1 MRTWENTLAMDTHAE
16 CDDHIAAWRAAVDP
30 DDVGL
35 FEERLLRAGFTNH
48 HLPTLLTVTAGGEPS
63 CATEGDPGAVDDLAT
78 VDDLGPEAHQLPAWW
93 ATLTQLREA
102 CREAAA
108 RSSASAPEPESPRIT
123 DVSEESATSDD
134 ALAEPPLI
142 EANLNETVRLDR
154 MLADTVAYESADIAF
169 SHLFAPMVAWAWQAL
184 CAQCPAAAALPASAA
199 RDARRALTS
208 RLSAVS
214 GAALGADFDDTRTA
228 GATIM
233 LRLGPDTAT
242 HGTST
247 RRYRQWCD
255 TNLADGCTRLFDRF
269 PVLGRLVATTCDQWR
284 ANMHDMLTRVATD
297 REALAYHF
305 DIPATYALTGI
316 EWGLSDPHRGGR
328 TVAVLSFADANT
340 TPAHPDPP
348 LQAPPGGA
356 ISNSHSNSRVTS
368 SHAVR
373 VVYKPKDV
381 RIEQRYQNVL
391 GLVESWLGDD
401 TWRPQTILAM
411 ADEYGYAEYVHVQPC
426 EDDAQLK
433 VFYRNA
439 GRLLAVL
446 HLLGASDGHCEN
458 LIANGP
464 MLHLI
469 DAETLF
475 EAPRVEPVTNSADA
489 ADSTDSTDASNPL
502 AESVLR
508 VGMLPTW
515 SVGGEQQRAYDIS
528 ALGVDSRDLTPTR
541 SPGWRYPNTDDMV
554 WAVIETTPSQP
565 TSLPVPIG
573 TPNPLAHH
581 IADVAKGF
589 TEVYCSAMAPEQQA
603 ELCAAIEAFR
613 GVRRRIVLR
622 ATRVYAIV
630 AEQATSATALS
641 HANLRAFA
649 LEHLARSSLLSPAGH
664 WTWEVCGAELV
675 DMENLDIPY
684 FDHPLGSQ
692 IIETSSGPISGV
704 LSGAGDGLTSAVH
717 RVQGMD
723 EADLSW
729 QSRLIRGSIR
739 ARYTRMFGRRAE
751 ADAAAPSAVDPAAV
765 DPAAAASTRNPSMSA
780 PGDLARAVDEAA
792 DAIHTGAVDNGS
804 GDRTWLTLSLLP
816 DGDRVQLSFT
826 GDGLYDGRIGIAA
839 FQAMAA
845 GSTRF
850 AATDY
855 TDTLGPVARKALS
868 TSPHVRHRYV
878 RDLGV
883 GWTGL
888 GGLLRLWDTP
898 AFRDIADT
906 ASAELTL
913 GLIKRDAFFDL
924 LGGVAGLIGPLS
936 RRLRNG
942 NPTDQTA
949 TVLRLAA
956 RHLADAQLT
965 GGGWPFREATRPLTG
980 LSHGASGMGIALI
993 EAGLALRDE
1002 EFISRGVRAF
1012 AYERACFDDARG
1024 NWPDFRTHAC
1034 GPDGQPSSMIAWCHG
1049 APGIGLARLSALTLL
1064 PDHPDARVWR
1074 EELEVAMATTS
1085 AAPLGYLDHL
1095 CCGSLG
1101 RAAVLRIAGLK
1112 TGKAEWLHAADEL
1125 THEVLARATSD
1136 GGYHFPFD
1144 DPDVTSGTSADPIA
1158 QSPGFMNGLAGV
1170 GAHFIA
1176 TARNEHL
1183 GDVLI

>member
-48 HLPTLLTVTAGGEPS
+48 HVPTLLTVTADEEHS
-63 CATEGDPGAVDDLAT
+63 CAAAGDPAAAGDS
-78 VDDLGPEAHQLPAWW
+78 GPEAHQMPVWW

-102 CREAAA
+102 CRESAAQ
-108 RSSASAPEPESPRIT
+108 SSANAPDPDSPRIT

-515 SVGGEQQRAYDIS
+515 SVGGKQQRAYDIS

-554 WAVIETTPSQP
+554 WAFIETSPSQP

-581 IADVAKGF
+581 ISDVAKGF
-589 TEVYCSAMAPEQQA
+589 TEVYRAAMAPEQQA

-649 LEHLARSSLLSPAGH
+649 LEHLTRSSLLSPAGH

-675 DMENLDIPY
+675 DMDNLDVPY

-692 IIETSSGPISGV
+692 TIETSSGPISGV
-704 LSGAGDGLTSAVH
+704 LPGAGDGLTSAVH
-717 RVQGMD
+717 RVQALD

-739 ARYTRMFGRRAE
+739 ARHTRMTGRRAE
-751 ADAAAPSAVDPAAV
+751 ADAAARSAVDHSAV
-765 DPAAAASTRNPSMSA
+765 ASTRNPSTPT
-780 PGDLARAVDEAA
+780 PGDLARAMGEAA
-792 DAIHTGAVDNGS
+792 EAINDGAVDNGR

-816 DGDRVQLSFT
+816 DGERAQLSLV
-826 GDGLYDGRIGIAA
+826 GDGLYDGRLGIAM
-839 FQAMAA
+839 FQNMAA
-845 GSTRF
+845 PSDF
-850 AATDY
+850 SDAADWA
-855 TDTLGPVARKALS
+855 DTLAPVRRKALA
-868 TSPHVRHRYV
+868 TSPHMRFRFVRE
-878 RDLGV
+878 LGI

-888 GGLLRLWDTP
+888 GGLLRLWDKP
-898 AFRDIADT
+898 EFRELADA

-913 GLIKRDAFFDL
+913 GLIERDEFFDL
-924 LGGVAGLIGPLS
+924 LGGAAGLIGPLA

-949 TVLRLAA
+949 AMLRLAA

-965 GGGWPFREATRPLTG
+965 SGGWPFREATRPLTG

-993 EAGLALRDE
+993 EAGVALGEE
-1002 EFISRGVRAF
+1002 EFIAGGVRAF
-1012 AYERACFDDARG
+1012 AYEHECLDEVRG
-1024 NWPDFRTHAC
+1024 NWPDFRTHAS
-1034 GPDGQPSSMIAWCHG
+1034 GPDGTPSSMIAWCHG
-1049 APGIGLARLSALTLL
+1049 APGIGLARLRALTLI
-1064 PDHPDARVWR
+1064 PEHEDAPTWR
-1074 EELEVAMATTS
+1074 AELEIAMTTTI
-1085 AAPLGYLDHL
+1085 AAPLGPLDHL
-1095 CCGSLG
+1095 CCGNLG
-1101 RAAVLRIAGLK
+1101 RAAVLRIAGLE
-1112 TGKAEWLHAADEL
+1112 TGRAQWVQAADQL
-1125 THEVLARATSD
+1125 TAVVLDRAAHD
-1136 GGYHFPFD
+1136 GGYQFPYD
-1144 DPDVTSGTSADPIA
+1144 DPDATGAPA
-1158 QSPGFMNGLAGV
+1158 PGFMNGFAGV
-1170 GAHFIA
+1170 GAHVL
-1176 TARNEHL
+1176 TMQSGEHL
-1183 GDVLI
+1183 GDVLS